1 MKPEGQTPANIEQI
15 SINNM
20 VNVEALLDV
29 LISAGIITEQAFFDA
44 KRRIE
49 QQIID
54 AQKQV
59 SGGPRAA
66 QDGPAQ
72 GSPIDPRLGR
82 FGRK

>member
-1 MKPEGQTPANIEQI
+1 MKPEGQTPANLEQI

-29 LISAGIITEQAFFDA
+29 LISAKVITEQAFFDA

-54 AQKQV
+54 AQKSA
-59 SGGPRAA
+59 SGGKSA